1 MQIQETIT
9 FLRWLC
15 EHEYRVQYSDAAV
28 EVWHYSLRSVD
39 PAVAKQ
45 AVLEHY
51 KANEAVVATP
61 GGIAKRAGYIA
72 SAREAGSRAEAIESA
87 PTPQQQNAGDGQLIQ
102 SWRQR
107 NPGRWKELMEQGA
120 AERRADLEARGLPSH
135 FPGRA
140 A

>member
-1 MQIQETIT
+1 MQIQETMS

-15 EHEYRVQYSDAAV
+15 EHEYRIQYSDAAV
-28 EVWHYSLRSVD
+28 EVWHYSLRTVD
-39 PAVAKQ
+39 AAVAKQ

-51 KANEAVVATP
+51 RANEAVVATP

-72 SAREAGSRAEAIESA
+72 TAREAGNRAAAID
-87 PTPQQQNAGDGQLIQ
+87 PTPSQQNAQDGNLIR

-107 NPGRWKELMEQGA
+107 NPEEWARLMAKGA
-120 AERRADLEARGLPSH
+120 ADRKADLEARGLPTH